1 MKIIKKIIW
10 RWKIQRKFNKIYE
23 VYINNSDIFHPKEQ
37 ESIRTIKNL
46 FNFFL
51 NRNSWERN
59 KDKIEN
65 QVEKLNIK
73 INYRIK
79 NTKWKF

>member
-1 MKIIKKIIW
+1 MKIIKNIIW

-23 VYINNSDIFHPKEQ
+23 VYINNFGIFHPKEQ

-59 KDKIEN
+59 KDKIEK

-73 INYRIK
+73 ISYRIK
-79 NTKWKF
+79 NTKWKL

>member
-1 MKIIKKIIW
+1 MKFILTIP
-10 RWKIQRKFNKIYE
+10 
-23 VYINNSDIFHPKEQ
+23 IFFTPKEQ

-79 NTKWKF
+79 KHKMEILIITFVLLLLFGDQ